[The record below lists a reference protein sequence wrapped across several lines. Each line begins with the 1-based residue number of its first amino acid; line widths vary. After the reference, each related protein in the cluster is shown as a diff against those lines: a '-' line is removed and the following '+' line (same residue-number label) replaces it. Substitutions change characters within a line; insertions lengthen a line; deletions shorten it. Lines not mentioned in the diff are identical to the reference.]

1 MGLWDAIKRSFQ
13 RESAKAAVKASA
25 VAVAS
30 AAEQAADGLLTGA
43 EADLAEAEKRQSS
56 RKDDIVLP
64 STEVS
69 DPDWLAEVRKTEA
82 ETRDSRAQSSADPL
96 PDTAQQSAQAEL
108 ARLKAKLLHIEE

>member
-1 MGLWDAIKRSFQ
+1 MGLWDAMKRSFQ

-43 EADLAEAEKRQSS
+43 EADLAQAEKRQSS

-69 DPDWLAEVRKTEA
+69 DPDWLAQVRQTEA
-82 ETRDSRAQSSADPL
+82 ETRDRRAQTSAAPL
-96 PDTAQQSAQAEL
+96 ADTAKQSAQAEL
-108 ARLKAKLLHIEE
+108 ERLKVQLLQIEE